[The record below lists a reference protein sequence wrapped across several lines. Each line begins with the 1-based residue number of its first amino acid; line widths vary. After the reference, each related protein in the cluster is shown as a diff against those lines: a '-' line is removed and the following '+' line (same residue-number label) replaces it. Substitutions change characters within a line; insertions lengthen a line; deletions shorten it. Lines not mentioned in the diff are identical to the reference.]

1 MIKNGE
7 SIMSYV
13 ESIRVAFIAF
23 PFIAFLF
30 TIPFILY
37 NYHKYGSIHF
47 LRVFIIYTFILY
59 LITIYFLVIL
69 PLPTFSEALENTGP
83 YINYIPFKFV
93 FDFTHET
100 PFVWNDP
107 STYIKTITDSSFYVV
122 LFNIFMFVPLGM
134 YLRYYFK
141 CNFKKTVLYSFL
153 LSLFFEL
160 TQLTGLYFIYP
171 NPYRLCDVDDLI
183 QNTLGGIL
191 GFLIMGWL
199 DNYLPSREQIDEEAL
214 KKGEEVSGLRRITA
228 FFLDLFLYFIFTAL
242 LSIFVREYLFLIS
255 FLIYYAIYPFIR
267 GNATIGMRFL
277 NIKMEYKR
285 LDFLFN
291 ILRYLFLFFYY
302 FVFLFGLLMAAT
314 YVRSYFEL
322 QNITFL
328 LYGSVAFFILLFYLI
343 NFILLIKNKRMF
355 YDRLFGMK
363 FVSTIWMKW
372 HGKTV

>member
-1 MIKNGE
+1 MSYLE
-7 SIMSYV
+7 SITT
-13 ESIRVAFIAF
+13 AFIAF

-93 FDFTHET
+93 FDFIRET

-199 DNYLPSREQIDEEAL
+199 DNYLPSREQIDEEAVR
-214 KKGEEVSGLRRITA
+214 KGEEVSGLRRITA

-242 LSIFVREYLFLIS
+242 LSIFVREYSFLIS

-302 FVFLFGLLMAAT
+302 FVFPLGLLMAAT
-314 YVRSYFEL
+314 YIRSYFEL

-328 LYGSVAFFILLFYLI
+328 LYGSIALFILLFYLI

-372 HGKTV
+372 HEKMM

>member
-1 MIKNGE
+1 MSYLE
-7 SIMSYV
+7 SITT
-13 ESIRVAFIAF
+13 AFIAF

-93 FDFTHET
+93 FDFIRET

-242 LSIFVREYLFLIS
+242 LSIFVREYSFLIS

-372 HGKTV
+372 HGKDDVKF